1 MSSEQRTIEIDTLEI
16 VDLEYEVGGMSAVE
30 PADARMS
37 HRDSV
42 VIVIT
47 QD

>member
-1 MSSEQRTIEIDTLEI
+1 MSSDQTIEIETLEI
-16 VDLEYEVGGMSAVE
+16 ADLEYEVGGMGAVE

-37 HRDSV
+37 HKDSI

>member
-1 MSSEQRTIEIDTLEI
+1 MSTENTIEIDTLEI
-16 VDLEYEVGGMSAVE
+16 ADLEYEVGGVSSVE

-37 HRDSV
+37 HRDSI

>member
-1 MSSEQRTIEIDTLEI
+1 MSTEGTIEVDTLEI
-16 VDLEYEVGGMSAVE
+16 ADLEYEVGGVSAVE
-30 PADARMS
+30 PSDARMS
-37 HRDSV
+37 HRDSI

>member
-1 MSSEQRTIEIDTLEI
+1 MNSEQHVEIDTLEI
-16 VDLEYEVGGMSAVE
+16 ADLEYEVGGMSAIE

-47 QD
+47 QN